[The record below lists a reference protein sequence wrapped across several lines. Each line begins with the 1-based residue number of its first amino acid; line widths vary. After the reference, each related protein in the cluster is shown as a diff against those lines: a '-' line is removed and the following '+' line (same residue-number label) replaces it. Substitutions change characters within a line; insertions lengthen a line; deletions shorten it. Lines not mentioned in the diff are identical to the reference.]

1 MKRDISDRLWQE
13 AQRVLP
19 GGVNSPVRAFKSVGG
34 APFFV
39 QSGRGARLTDV
50 DGNTLIDYVLSW
62 GPLAAGHAHPEV
74 VEAVQN
80 ASARGFG
87 FGIPT
92 ELETLLAQ
100 KIIRHFPLMEQLR
113 FVNSGTE
120 AVMSAI
126 RLARG
131 CTRRDII
138 VKMDGCYHGHA
149 DSLLARAGSGI
160 ATLGLPDS
168 PGVPRDVSAKTVV
181 VPYNCLDSVA
191 EAFDH
196 FGEEIA
202 CVIVEPVAGNMGV
215 VPPEPG
221 YLEGL
226 HALTHSHG
234 ALLIFDEVMTGFRVA
249 PGGAQERYG
258 IAPDLTT
265 LGKVIGGGMPVGAY
279 GGRKEIMDYLA
290 PEGPV
295 YQAGT
300 LSGNPMAMTA
310 GLKTLEILERPGVFR
325 DMQARMTALC
335 EGLGQIARENGI
347 PVFQTQAGTMACLFF
362 TEQPVR
368 NFADAKT
375 ANTARY
381 AKWFHAM
388 LERGVY
394 FAPSQFE
401 AAFISTAHENAH
413 IARTLEAARET
424 MQLGI

>member
-1 MKRDISDRLWQE
+1 MKREISERLWQE

-39 QSGRGARLTDV
+39 RSGSGACLTDA

-62 GPLAAGHAHPEV
+62 GPLAVGHAHPEV

-80 ASARGFG
+80 AAARGFG

-92 ELETLLAQ
+92 ELETMLAE
-100 KIIRHFPLMEQLR
+100 KILCRFPLMEQVR

-131 CTRRDII
+131 YTKREII

-149 DSLLARAGSGI
+149 DSLLARAGSGV

-168 PGVPRDVSAKTVV
+168 PGVPRDLSAKTVV
-181 VPYNCLDSVA
+181 VPYNCLDSVS
-191 EAFDH
+191 EAFHH
-196 FGEEIA
+196 FGSDIA

-215 VPPEPG
+215 VQPKPG

-226 HALTHSHG
+226 RALTTHHG
-234 ALLIFDEVMTGFRVA
+234 ALLIFDEVMTGYRVA

-279 GGRKEIMDYLA
+279 GGRKDIMDYLA
-290 PEGPV
+290 PNGPV

-300 LSGNPMAMTA
+300 LSGNPMAMAA
-310 GLKTLEILERPGVFR
+310 GLKTLEILERPGVFQS
-325 DMQARMTALC
+325 MEKQMTALC
-335 EGLGQIARENGI
+335 EGLGQIARENGM
-347 PVFQTQAGTMACLFF
+347 PVYQTQAGTMACLFF
-362 TEQPVR
+362 SEQPVH
-368 NFADAKT
+368 NFTDAKKSDT
-375 ANTARY
+375 KRY

-388 LERGVY
+388 LERGIY

-401 AAFISTAHENAH
+401 ASFISTAHDTT
-413 IARTLEAARET
+413 IIDRTLEAARET
-424 MQLGI
+424 MEAGI

>member
-1 MKRDISDRLWQE
+1 
-13 AQRVLP
+13 
-19 GGVNSPVRAFKSVGG
+19 
-34 APFFV
+34 
-39 QSGRGARLTDV
+39 
-50 DGNTLIDYVLSW
+50 
-62 GPLAAGHAHPEV
+62 
-74 VEAVQN
+74 
-80 ASARGFG
+80 
-87 FGIPT
+87 
-92 ELETLLAQ
+92 
-100 KIIRHFPLMEQLR
+100 MEQLR